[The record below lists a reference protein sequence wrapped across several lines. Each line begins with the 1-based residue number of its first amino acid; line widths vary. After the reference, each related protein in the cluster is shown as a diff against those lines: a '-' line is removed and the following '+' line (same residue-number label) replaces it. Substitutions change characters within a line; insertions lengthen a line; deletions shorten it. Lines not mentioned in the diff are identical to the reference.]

1 MSAFVQFQHFLPQH
15 LLSRATGALAASENP
30 LVKGPLIRAF
40 ASTYGVDMQQAQNS
54 DLGSYRSFNDF
65 FTRPLKSGAR
75 PIDARPGTV
84 VSPADGAVSQ
94 AGVIE
99 RGELLQAKGVRY
111 SLDGLAGECA
121 RPEYEGGAFMTV
133 YLSPKD
139 YHRVHLPLAGR
150 LVKTVAIPGKLFSV
164 NTQTEGEVEGLFAI
178 NERLAMEFE
187 TERGRMLVVMVG
199 ALIVASIR
207 TVWNGSRSPY
217 RKRQV
222 HTFDLP
228 FRKGDEIGHFLLGS
242 SVVMA
247 FEKGHVELDSSLVAG
262 SEVRMGKTIGKAR
275 PA

>member
-1 MSAFVQFQHFLPQH
+1 MSAFVRLQHLLPQH
-15 LLSRATGALAASENP
+15 LISRATGALAASEVGW
-30 LVKGPLIRAF
+30 VKAPLIRAF
-40 ASTYGVDMQQAQNS
+40 ANAYGVDMQQAENP

-65 FTRPLKSGAR
+65 FSRPLKAGAR

-94 AGVIE
+94 AGIVE

-111 SLDGLAGECA
+111 SLEGLAGECA

-150 LVKTVAIPGKLFSV
+150 LVKTIAIPGKLFSV

-187 TERGRMLVVMVG
+187 TDHGRMLVVMVG

-217 RKRQV
+217 QKRQV
-222 HTFDLP
+222 HQFDLP

-247 FEKGHVELDSSLVAG
+247 FENGRVRLDPSLVAG
-262 SEVRMGKTIGKAR
+262 AELRMGQAIGR
-275 PA
+275 ST

>member
-1 MSAFVQFQHFLPQH
+1 MSAFVQLQHLLPQH
-15 LLSRATGALAASENP
+15 LISRATGALAASENP

-40 ASTYGVDMQQAQNS
+40 ANAYGVDMQQAENP
-54 DLGSYRSFNDF
+54 DLGSYASFNDF
-65 FTRPLKSGAR
+65 FSRPLKAGAR
-75 PIDARPGTV
+75 PIDARPSTV

-94 AGVIE
+94 AGLIE
-99 RGELLQAKGVRY
+99 KGELLQAKGVGY
-111 SLDGLAGECA
+111 SLDGLAGACA

-139 YHRVHLPLAGR
+139 YHRVHLPVAGR
-150 LVKTVAIPGKLFSV
+150 LTKTVAIPGKLFSV

-187 TERGRMLVVMVG
+187 TDHGPMLVVMVG

-222 HTFDLP
+222 HQFDLP

-247 FEKGHVELDSSLVAG
+247 FEKGRVELDPSLIAG
-262 SEVRMGKTIGKAR
+262 APLRMGEAIGEAR
-275 PA
+275 V

>member
-1 MSAFVQFQHFLPQH
+1 MSAFVQLQHLLPQH
-15 LLSRATGALAASENP
+15 LISRVTGALASSENL

-40 ASTYGVDMQQAQNS
+40 AGAYGVDMQQAENP
-54 DLGSYRSFNDF
+54 DLGSYASFNDF
-65 FTRPLKSGAR
+65 FSRPLKSGVR

-94 AGVIE
+94 AGIVREGKLI
-99 RGELLQAKGVRY
+99 QAKGVGY
-111 SLDGLAGECA
+111 SLEALAGDCA
-121 RPEYEGGAFMTV
+121 RPEYEGGPFMTV

-139 YHRVHLPLAGR
+139 YHRVHLPVAGR
-150 LVKTVAIPGKLFSV
+150 LVKTCAIPGKLFSV

-187 TERGRMLVVMVG
+187 TRHGPMLVVMVG

-247 FEKGHVELDSSLVAG
+247 FEQGRVELDPSLVAG
-262 SEVRMGKTIGKAR
+262 SELRMGQAMGLAAK
-275 PA
+275 